1 MSMNG
6 VGNIGRSVS
15 AGGPGDLAS
24 SPSRSRGTRSST
36 AGGESSVPAPQAL
49 RIKAFVDDETGR
61 PGFVVIDDASG
72 EVVREIPTEEALEL
86 AAKLKQITGLLVNEA
101 V

>member
-1 MSMNG
+1 M
-6 VGNIGRSVS
+6 
-15 AGGPGDLAS
+15 
-24 SPSRSRGTRSST
+24 
-36 AGGESSVPAPQAL
+36 PAPQTL

>member
-1 MSMNG
+1 M
-6 VGNIGRSVS
+6 
-15 AGGPGDLAS
+15 
-24 SPSRSRGTRSST
+24 
-36 AGGESSVPAPQAL
+36 PAPQTL

-86 AAKLKQITGLLVNEA
+86 SAKLKQITGLLVNEA

>member
-1 MSMNG
+1 MSTNG
-6 VGNIGRSVS
+6 VGNIGRGVS
-15 AGGPGDLAS
+15 AGRPGNLAS
-24 SPSRSRGTRSST
+24 SPSRSRGTRSSSD
-36 AGGESSVPAPQAL
+36 GGGGSVPAPQTL

-86 AAKLKQITGLLVNEA
+86 SAKLKQITGLLVNEA

>member
-1 MSMNG
+1 
-6 VGNIGRSVS
+6 
-15 AGGPGDLAS
+15 
-24 SPSRSRGTRSST
+24 
-36 AGGESSVPAPQAL
+36 VPAPQTL

-61 PGFVVIDDASG
+61 SGSVVIDEASG

>member
-86 AAKLKQITGLLVNEA
+86 SAKLKQITGLLVNEA

>member
-1 MSMNG
+1 MRTNG
-6 VGNIGRSVS
+6 VGNIGQGVS
-15 AGGPGDLAS
+15 AGGLGDLAS
-24 SPSRSRGTRSST
+24 SPSRTRGTRSSS
-36 AGGESSVPAPQAL
+36 AGGESSVPAPQTL
-49 RIKAFVDDETGR
+49 RVKAFVDDETGR

-86 AAKLKQITGLLVNEA
+86 SAKLKQITGLLVNEA

>member
-1 MSMNG
+1 MSTNG

-15 AGGPGDLAS
+15 AGGPGNLAS
-24 SPSRSRGTRSST
+24 SPSRSRVTRSSSD
-36 AGGESSVPAPQAL
+36 GGESSVPAPQTL

-61 PGFVVIDDASG
+61 PGFIVIDDASG

>member
-1 MSMNG
+1 M
-6 VGNIGRSVS
+6 
-15 AGGPGDLAS
+15 
-24 SPSRSRGTRSST
+24 
-36 AGGESSVPAPQAL
+36 PAPQTL

-61 PGFVVIDDASG
+61 PGFIVIDDASG

>member
-1 MSMNG
+1 M
-6 VGNIGRSVS
+6 
-15 AGGPGDLAS
+15 
-24 SPSRSRGTRSST
+24 
-36 AGGESSVPAPQAL
+36 PAPQTL

-72 EVVREIPTEEALEL
+72 EVVREIPAEEALAL
-86 AAKLKQITGLLVNEA
+86 AAKLKQMTGLLVKEA

>member
-1 MSMNG
+1 ML
-6 VGNIGRSVS
+6 
-15 AGGPGDLAS
+15 APGDRAIWHLHPLDRAELAL
-24 SPSRSRGTRSST
+24 PPL
-36 AGGESSVPAPQAL
+36 GGESSVPAPQAL

-72 EVVREIPTEEALEL
+72 EVVREIPTEEVLEL
-86 AAKLKQITGLLVNEA
+86 AAKLKQMTGLLVNEA

>member
-1 MSMNG
+1 MSTNG
-6 VGNIGRSVS
+6 VGNIGRGVS
-15 AGGPGDLAS
+15 AGGPGDLAF
-24 SPSRSRGTRSST
+24 SPSRSRGTRSSRD
-36 AGGESSVPAPQAL
+36 GGESSVPAPQTL

-72 EVVREIPTEEALEL
+72 EVVRESPTKEALEL
-86 AAKLKQITGLLVNEA
+86 AAKLIQITELLVNEA

>member
-6 VGNIGRSVS
+6 VGHIGRSFS

-24 SPSRSRGTRSST
+24 SSSRSRGTRSSS
-36 AGGESSVPAPQAL
+36 AGGEGSVPAPQTL

-61 PGFVVIDDASG
+61 PGFVVIDDASV

>member
-1 MSMNG
+1 MSTNG

-24 SPSRSRGTRSST
+24 SPSRSRGTRSSSD
-36 AGGESSVPAPQAL
+36 GGEGSVPAPQTL

-61 PGFVVIDDASG
+61 PGFIVIDDASG
-72 EVVREIPTEEALEL
+72 EVVREIPTEEALGL
-86 AAKLKQITGLLVNEA
+86 AAKLIQITELLVNEA

>member
-24 SPSRSRGTRSST
+24 SPSRSRGTRSSSD
-36 AGGESSVPAPQAL
+36 GGESSVPAPQTL

-61 PGFVVIDDASG
+61 PGFIVIDDASG
-72 EVVREIPTEEALEL
+72 EVVREIPTKEALEL
-86 AAKLKQITGLLVNEA
+86 AAKLIQITELLVNEA